1 MRRAPSL
8 LAASLLALP
17 MALAMAL
24 VGPAALAVG
33 LDDTMTGHIAM
44 APSAELPARVGEAV
58 RQVPDEAA
66 DIACDIVAL
75 RTEAAVAV
83 AEAAARAAPGAAAD
97 IAFCATGIA
106 PERAAAIA
114 AAIAAAVPARSEA
127 VVEAACMAA
136 PEAAGEIAEAVSRA
150 LPDRANAIRA
160 AAEAALARLAPATA
174 GAEPPDEEAP
184 PQPTPAPSAVPDG
197 RGESGPGPPID
208 ARPAVRHTGG
218 KLLFS
223 GRAEEPGYGLYSYLL
238 FRRGDSAGIALE
250 RRKAVLRAFVEE
262 VSPAASLEGAGVA
275 RREINVLYA
284 PVKAPAGAAPQGQDA
299 VYEYLLAHYDID
311 RSRLLLDRIGLP
323 EDGPYLVSNLTPVGS
338 GAPADRDRMLV
349 QDLSR
354 VPPRLAGLWMTEF
367 QRQAA
372 RQDFWDGGNLRR
384 FALLLRTEI
393 ANLSEAFAIT
403 REAVAGMIEPPK

>member
-1 MRRAPSL
+1 MRRAPI
-8 LAASLLALP
+8 ARVAPLLAL
-17 MALAMAL
+17 ALAAAA
-24 VGPAALAVG
+24 PAALAVG

-44 APSAELPARVGEAV
+44 APAAELPARVAEAV
-58 RQVPDEAA
+58 RQLPDEAA

-83 AEAAARAAPGAAAD
+83 AEAAARAAPEAAAE
-97 IAFCATGIA
+97 IASCATGIA

-114 AAIAAAVPARSEA
+114 AAVAAAAPAHSEA
-127 VVEAACMAA
+127 VVEAACMTA
-136 PEAAGEIAEAVSRA
+136 PEAAGEIAEAVARA
-150 LPDRANAIRA
+150 LPDRADAIRA

-184 PQPTPAPSAVPDG
+184 PQPPPPPAAAPDG
-197 RGESGPGPPID
+197 GAHGAGPGPAAD
-208 ARPAVRHTGG
+208 MRPAVRHTGG
-218 KLLFS
+218 RLLFS
-223 GRAEEPGYGLYSYLL
+223 GQAEEPGYGLYSYLL
-238 FRRGDSAGIALE
+238 FRRGDGAGIALE

-262 VSPAASLEGAGVA
+262 VSPAAGLEAAGVA

-284 PVKAPAGAAPQGQDA
+284 PVKAPAGAAPQGPDA
-299 VYEYLLAHYDID
+299 VYDYLLAHYDID
-311 RSRLLLDRIGLP
+311 RSRLLLDRIGLT
-323 EDGPYLVSNLTPVGS
+323 EDGPYLVSGLTPLGG
-338 GAPADRDRMLV
+338 GAPVERGRMLV

-393 ANLSEAFAIT
+393 ANLSEAFAVT
-403 REAVAGMIEPPK
+403 REAVAGMIEAPQ